1 MQFFHRS
8 LSCSLVLF
16 MYKFFFCS
24 QGLLDPVLA
33 LNLSTYLVQEK
44 HPVPWALARGKSKCL
59 MGLLSKA
66 HKLLYKVTFAKSRYT
81 ELNNAVF

>member
-1 MQFFHRS
+1 MFFS
-8 LSCSLVLF
+8 VVNVYIL
-16 MYKFFFCS
+16 FCS

>member
-1 MQFFHRS
+1 MFFS
-8 LSCSLVLF
+8 VVNVYIL
-16 MYKFFFCS
+16 FCS

-33 LNLSTYLVQEK
+33 LNLSTYLVQEN

-81 ELNNAVF
+81 ELNNDVF

>member
-1 MQFFHRS
+1 MFFS
-8 LSCSLVLF
+8 VVNVYIL
-16 MYKFFFCS
+16 FCS

-66 HKLLYKVTFAKSRYT
+66 HKLLYKVTFALFAHVT
-81 ELNNAVF
+81 LT